1 VLSIYVM
8 VYVGGSP
15 IGSAMGGWVARAAGV
30 EWAIGGGA
38 AVMLLFATWA
48 FRRQPRLAT

>member
-1 VLSIYVM
+1 M

-15 IGSAMGGWVARAAGV
+15 LGSAAGGWVARAAGV

-38 AVMLLFATWA
+38 ALMLCFAVWA
-48 FRRQPRLAT
+48 FRRQPRLSA